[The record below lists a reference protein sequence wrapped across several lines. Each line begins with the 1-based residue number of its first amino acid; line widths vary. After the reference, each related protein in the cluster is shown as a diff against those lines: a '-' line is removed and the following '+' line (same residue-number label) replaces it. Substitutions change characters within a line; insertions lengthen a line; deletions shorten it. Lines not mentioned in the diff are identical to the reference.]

1 MGETLRDLRRAAN
14 LTQLQVAQALGLDH
28 RGYMRR
34 ETGRAKLTAEESLK
48 LAELFGVP
56 VERVIRARRVA
67 EDGRRDY
74 WRRKV
79 TA

>member
-1 MGETLRDLRRAAN
+1 MDSLRDLRRAAN
-14 LTQLQVAQALGLDH
+14 LTQDETAAALGMDTASYL
-28 RGYMRR
+28 RR
-34 ETGRAKLTAEESLK
+34 ENGQAKLSAEEALK

-67 EDGRRDY
+67 DDGRRDR